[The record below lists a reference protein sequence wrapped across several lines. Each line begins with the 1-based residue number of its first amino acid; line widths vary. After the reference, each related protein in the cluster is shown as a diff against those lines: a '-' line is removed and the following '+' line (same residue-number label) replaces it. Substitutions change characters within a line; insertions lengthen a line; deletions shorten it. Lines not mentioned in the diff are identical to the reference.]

1 MAKRRHGQE
10 AELPFVALMDTMTNV
25 VGVLT
30 IVLVMIGISIAHAV
44 KKILSDIPPATE
56 AQVAEAQASI
66 DKTKAQLATLSK
78 NTVSIPNLPNQGD
91 INAELIKLEAQVKE
105 KNIKLFDLSTLNK
118 ELTTKSGEM
127 SKQETELNNLITER
141 DRLRA
146 LVEATPAAKAPE
158 AKVIRIPNTRPIP
171 EDANIY
177 HAMVKS
183 ERVHIIDPHTPL
195 AMFNREFEKNKKD
208 WLIKRTPVKGKPDK
222 FLYDGTKIMAHFQN
236 FNWGNSRGQ
245 KISIQPEPTNYY
257 MWLSI
262 RPNLETGG
270 TPFDDLA
277 KPDSEFVKSL
287 PIIRQSFR
295 SVLMYRVHSDSFK
308 TYLSAREL
316 SEKANIPAG
325 WDINLG
331 LDFRMPI
338 PGLTVQRLKEPPP
351 KPNTPPPPS
360 TPKPK
365 TGLD

>member
-44 KKILSDIPPATE
+44 KKILSDLPPATE
-56 AQVAEAQASI
+56 AQVAEVQASI
-66 DKTKAQLATLSK
+66 DKTKAQLAALSK
-78 NTVSIPNLPNQGD
+78 NPVSIPNLPNQGD
-91 INAELIKLEAQVKE
+91 INAELIRLEAQVKE
-105 KNIKLFDLSTLNK
+105 KNIKLFDLPTLNK
-118 ELTTKSGEM
+118 ELTTKSAEI
-127 SKQETELNNLITER
+127 SKQETELNNIISER

-146 LVEATPAAKAPE
+146 LLEATPTPKAPV
-158 AKVIRIPNTRPIP
+158 AKTIHIPNSRPIP
-171 EDANIY
+171 EDAKIY

-208 WLIKRTPVKGKPDK
+208 WLIKRTQVKGKPDK
-222 FLYDGTKIMAHFQN
+222 FLYDGTKIVAHFQN

-245 KISIQPEPTNYY
+245 KISILPEPTNYFL
-257 MWLSI
+257 WLSI

-270 TPFDDLA
+270 TSLDDLA

-295 SVLMYRVHSDSFK
+295 AVLMYRVHTDSFK
-308 TYLSAREL
+308 TYLAAREL
-316 SEKANIPAG
+316 SEKANVPAG
-325 WDINLG
+325 WDINYG

-338 PGLTVQRLKEPPP
+338 PDLTVQRLKEPPP
-351 KPNTPPPPS
+351 KPNTPTPP